1 MLQRLGPSLYR
12 THIFLSLGVKHAITS
27 VDLFNVKKTEFM
39 QILFGTNLIE
49 PISITYLNIKGGDKK
64 NLAGIIKLHLLHPE
78 IYGVALLKGLS
89 IFILQ

>member
-1 MLQRLGPSLYR
+1 MLQRLGPNLYR
-12 THIFLSLGVKHAITS
+12 THIFLSLGVKHAITA

-64 NLAGIIKLHLLHPE
+64 KFGGNYQTPPSPSRNLWS
-78 IYGVALLKGLS
+78 GLVERT
-89 IFILQ
+89 